1 MQITQQHGMSF
12 HARVAGGTYMVANP
26 MARNEDCARLAFLPD
41 GTDFIGGN
49 QQGWIRPGDRRVKN
63 GEPNALA
70 LLMLEASTRVVPATM
85 EELLFAQGF
94 KAEHGYAGLDKCW
107 KKKDRRNGRIM
118 VYMKDGGTTVE
129 RISARGAITHTIIST
144 WAKDDL
150 LRPAAWPAEMA
161 ADVPRQTVYMGILAL
176 QAMELL

>member
-12 HARVAGGTYMVANP
+12 HARVTGGTYMVANP
-26 MARNEDCARLAFLPD
+26 MAQNEDCARLGFLPD
-41 GTDFIGGN
+41 SAEFIGGI

-70 LLMLEASTRVVPATM
+70 FLMLEASTRVVPATM
-85 EELLFAQGF
+85 EELLLAQGF
-94 KAEHGYAGLDKCW
+94 KAEHGYANLEKCW
-107 KKKDRRNGRIM
+107 KKNDRRSGRVM
-118 VYMKDGGTTVE
+118 VYMKDGGSTVE

-150 LRPAAWPAEMA
+150 RRQAAWPAEMA
-161 ADVPRQTVYMGILAL
+161 KDVPRQTVYMGILAL